1 MPKMDSEFKTDGC
14 SVVNDLDM
22 RACCIR
28 HDWAYWKGGSRKDR
42 RKADRDFFNCIWK
55 TSSFPILA
63 PIRWFGVR
71 IGGKKFWNAP
81 GVSWNYGWN
90 DFTWRNEEGPF
101 TEESEKPKLLAAL
114 GQSEDGDAALSTHA

>member
-1 MPKMDSEFKTDGC
+1 MDKPFKTDGC
-14 SVVNDLDM
+14 SVVGDLDQ

-42 RKADRDFFNCIWK
+42 RDTDNGFFWCIWK
-55 TSSFPILA
+55 TSRFPILA

-71 IGGKKFWNAP
+71 IGGKKFWGIE

-90 DFTWRNEEGPF
+90 DFKLRDDEGPF
-101 TEESEKPKLLAAL
+101 TEKSELPKLIAAL
-114 GQSEDGDAALSTHA
+114 RDSGEEVDERNLTTHA